1 MRAQLGTGEIALS
14 LAPVHCSKRVRRA
27 SPLLCL
33 VPNTFCS
40 FHWVFH
46 TLTPPP
52 PPLCRRASHPTPQ
65 QRELLDLVKCP
76 ARVSSMLKACPQ
88 LAPLLNPASWFKTF
102 MKIPTDDSGQVR
114 LIAIRN
120 PRCAGP

>member
-40 FHWVFH
+40 FHWDFH
-46 TLTPPP
+46 PLP
-52 PPLCRRASHPTPQ
+52 PPLPPPCAAAPRT
-65 QRELLDLVKCP
+65 
-76 ARVSSMLKACPQ
+76 
-88 LAPLLNPASWFKTF
+88 PLLNSAS
-102 MKIPTDDSGQVR
+102 
-114 LIAIRN
+114 
-120 PRCAGP
+120 C